1 MRWGLTLETASGLED
16 ASGFVAIVARGVAK
30 DGFNPGIGERMDQEE
45 KSLLAIA
52 SKRPDLGRRLVGR
65 CWNVRAE
72 SGASSTKLID

>member
-16 ASGFVAIVARGVAK
+16 ASGFVVIVARGVAK

-52 SKRPDLGRRLVGR
+52 SDLTSGVAWSVAVGMFGRKV
-65 CWNVRAE
+65 VRAQPN
-72 SGASSTKLID
+72 